1 MYVFGG
7 HFSPVAARMSETKDG
22 DGMREPEN
30 ANRRELSTHGS
41 ILEYERV
48 TYREVLA
55 VPQR

>member
-41 ILEYERV
+41 ILYGRE